1 MPNFHLIFE
10 RNQYYVKSTTCDLP
24 DNTLCTIH
32 LDMRLE
38 SVELNRLFLGA
49 DGPVM
54 FPSKD
59 QAASRF
65 LVSSDKIKKVVQ
77 QRKKILIPRRMPYY

>member
-1 MPNFHLIFE
+1 
-10 RNQYYVKSTTCDLP
+10 
-24 DNTLCTIH
+24 
-32 LDMRLE
+32 MRLE